1 MHDHNIFIRI
11 NKICIGKKGGG
22 GGAAGL
28 GLCVTYVKNVQKLFF
43 INGKKDYIAGLINSM
58 E

>member
-11 NKICIGKKGGG
+11 NKICIGKKG

>member
-22 GGAAGL
+22 AAGL
-28 GLCVTYVKNVQKLFF
+28 GLFVTYVKNVQKLFI